1 MRPLFQLGPRLA
13 LCASLV
19 REGSLFCD
27 VGTDHAYLPI
37 WLLKM
42 GKISRALACDVNPGP
57 LEAARRD
64 GARYEVGEELS
75 FRLSDGLRQVS
86 PQEAE
91 DIAIAGMG
99 GEQIAAMIENT
110 PWLKAVD
117 KHLILQP
124 MTHYE
129 DVRRALCENGFSIL
143 CEKTVTEGERVYL
156 VISARYTGAAEEKPE
171 WYYYAGKLTDDPTG
185 TNDLLLQK
193 ILKRLKKRAVSVAPS
208 DPETAKHLESI
219 IKEIENERRKHL

>member
-1 MRPLFQLGPRLA
+1 MIKLTNRLKA
-13 LCASLV
+13 VAELV
-19 REGSLFCD
+19 MPCD
-27 VGTDHAYLPI
+27 AFSDIGTDHAYLPA
-37 WLLKM
+37 WLIQN
-42 GKISRALACDVNPGP
+42 GVVRRAVAADIHKKP
-57 LEAARRD
+57 LENAQKTISLY
-64 GARYEVGEELS
+64 GLENKIEL
-75 FRLSDGLRQVS
+75 RLSDGFAKIL
-86 PQEAE
+86 PEEAVE
-91 DIAIAGMG
+91 IAVAGMG

-110 PWLKAVD
+110 PWLKTGD

-129 DVRRALCENGFSIL
+129 DVRRALCENGFAIL
-143 CEKTVTEGERVYL
+143 SEKTAAEGERVYL

-208 DPETAKHLESI
+208 DPETAEHLESI

>member
-1 MRPLFQLGPRLA
+1 MIKLTNRLKA
-13 LCASLV
+13 VAELV
-19 REGSLFCD
+19 APCD
-27 VGTDHAYLPI
+27 AFVDIGTDHAYLPA
-37 WLLKM
+37 WLIQN
-42 GKISRALACDVNPGP
+42 GVVRRAVAADIHKKP
-57 LEAARRD
+57 LENAQKTISLY
-64 GARYEVGEELS
+64 GLENQIEL
-75 FRLSDGLRQVS
+75 RLSDGFAKIL
-86 PQEAE
+86 PEEAE
-91 DIAIAGMG
+91 EIAVAGMG

-129 DVRRALCENGFSIL
+129 DVRRALCENGFSIF
-143 CEKTVTEGERVYL
+143 CEKTAAEGERVYL
-156 VISARYTGAAEEKPE
+156 VISARYTGAAEAKSE

-208 DPETAKHLESI
+208 DPETAEHLESI

>member
-1 MRPLFQLGPRLA
+1 MIKLTNRLKA
-13 LCASLV
+13 VAELV
-19 REGSLFCD
+19 APCD
-27 VGTDHAYLPI
+27 AFVDIGTDHAYLPA
-37 WLLKM
+37 WLIQN
-42 GKISRALACDVNPGP
+42 GVVRRAVAADIHKKP
-57 LEAARRD
+57 LENAQKTISLY
-64 GARYEVGEELS
+64 GLENQIEL
-75 FRLSDGLRQVS
+75 RLSDGFAKIL
-86 PQEAE
+86 PEEAE
-91 DIAIAGMG
+91 EIAVAGMG

-110 PWLKAVD
+110 PWLKTGD

-156 VISARYTGAAEEKPE
+156 VISARYTGAVEEKPE

-208 DPETAKHLESI
+208 DPETAEHLESI

>member
-1 MRPLFQLGPRLA
+1 MIKLTNRLKA
-13 LCASLV
+13 VAELV
-19 REGSLFCD
+19 MPCD
-27 VGTDHAYLPI
+27 AFSDIGTDHAYLPA
-37 WLLKM
+37 WLIQN
-42 GKISRALACDVNPGP
+42 GVVRRAVAADIHKKP
-57 LEAARRD
+57 LENAQKTISLY
-64 GARYEVGEELS
+64 GLENQIEL
-75 FRLSDGLRQVS
+75 RLSDGFAKIL
-86 PQEAE
+86 PEEAVE
-91 DIAIAGMG
+91 IAVAGMG

-110 PWLKAVD
+110 PWLKTGD

-129 DVRRALCENGFSIL
+129 DVRRALCENGFEIL
-143 CEKTVTEGERVYL
+143 SEKTAAEGERVYL
-156 VISARYTGAAEEKPE
+156 VISARYTGAAEAKPE

-208 DPETAKHLESI
+208 DPETAEHLESI

>member
-1 MRPLFQLGPRLA
+1 MIKLTNRLKA
-13 LCASLV
+13 VAELV
-19 REGSLFCD
+19 MPCD
-27 VGTDHAYLPI
+27 AFVDIGTDHAYLPA
-37 WLLKM
+37 WLIQNGVVRRAVAADIHKM
-42 GKISRALACDVNPGP
+42 P
-57 LEAARRD
+57 LENAQKTISLY
-64 GARYEVGEELS
+64 GLENKIEL
-75 FRLSDGLRQVS
+75 RLSDGFAKIL
-86 PQEAE
+86 PEEAVE
-91 DIAIAGMG
+91 IAVAGMG

-143 CEKTVTEGERVYL
+143 CEKTAAEGERVYL

-208 DPETAKHLESI
+208 DPETAEHLESI

>member
-1 MRPLFQLGPRLA
+1 MP
-13 LCASLV
+13 
-19 REGSLFCD
+19 CD
-27 VGTDHAYLPI
+27 AFSDIGTDHAYLPA
-37 WLLKM
+37 WLIQN
-42 GKISRALACDVNPGP
+42 GVVRRAVASDIHKKP
-57 LEAARRD
+57 LENAQKTISLY
-64 GARYEVGEELS
+64 GLENKIEL
-75 FRLSDGLRQVS
+75 RLSDGFAKIL
-86 PQEAE
+86 PEEAVE
-91 DIAIAGMG
+91 IAVAGMG

-143 CEKTVTEGERVYL
+143 CEKTAAEGERVYL
-156 VISARYTGAAEEKPE
+156 VISARYAGAAEAKPE

-208 DPETAKHLESI
+208 DPETAEHLESI

>member
-1 MRPLFQLGPRLA
+1 MIKLTNRLKA
-13 LCASLV
+13 VAELV
-19 REGSLFCD
+19 MPCD
-27 VGTDHAYLPI
+27 AFSDIGTDHAYLPA
-37 WLLKM
+37 WLIQN
-42 GKISRALACDVNPGP
+42 GVVRRAVAADIHKKP
-57 LEAARRD
+57 LENAQKTISLY
-64 GARYEVGEELS
+64 GLENQIEL
-75 FRLSDGLRQVS
+75 RLSDGFAKIL
-86 PQEAE
+86 PEEAVE
-91 DIAIAGMG
+91 IAVAGMG

-110 PWLKAVD
+110 PWLKTGD

-129 DVRRALCENGFSIL
+129 DVRRSLCENGFSIL
-143 CEKTVTEGERVYL
+143 CEKTVAEGERVYL
-156 VISARYTGAAEEKPE
+156 VISARYTGAAEAKPE

-208 DPETAKHLESI
+208 DPETAEHLESI

>member
-1 MRPLFQLGPRLA
+1 MIKLTNRLKA
-13 LCASLV
+13 VAELV
-19 REGSLFCD
+19 APCD
-27 VGTDHAYLPI
+27 AFADIGTDHAYLPA
-37 WLLKM
+37 WLIQN
-42 GKISRALACDVNPGP
+42 GVVRRAVAADIHKKP
-57 LEAARRD
+57 LENAQKTISLY
-64 GARYEVGEELS
+64 GLENQIEL
-75 FRLSDGLRQVS
+75 RLSDGFAKIL
-86 PQEAE
+86 PEEAE
-91 DIAIAGMG
+91 EIAVAGMG

-208 DPETAKHLESI
+208 DPETAEHLESI
-219 IKEIENERRKHL
+219 IKELENERRKHL

>member
-1 MRPLFQLGPRLA
+1 MP
-13 LCASLV
+13 
-19 REGSLFCD
+19 CD
-27 VGTDHAYLPI
+27 AFSDIGTDHAYLPA
-37 WLLKM
+37 WLIQN
-42 GKISRALACDVNPGP
+42 GVVRRAVAADIHKKP
-57 LEAARRD
+57 LENAQKTISLY
-64 GARYEVGEELS
+64 GLENQIEL
-75 FRLSDGLRQVS
+75 RLSDGFAKIL
-86 PQEAE
+86 PEEAVE
-91 DIAIAGMG
+91 IAVAGMG

-129 DVRRALCENGFSIL
+129 DVRRSLCENGFSIF
-143 CEKTVTEGERVYL
+143 CEKTAAEGERVYL
-156 VISARYTGAAEEKPE
+156 VISARYTGAAEVKPE

-208 DPETAKHLESI
+208 DPETAEHLESI

>member
-1 MRPLFQLGPRLA
+1 MP
-13 LCASLV
+13 
-19 REGSLFCD
+19 CD
-27 VGTDHAYLPI
+27 AFSDIGTDHAYLPA
-37 WLLKM
+37 WLIQN
-42 GKISRALACDVNPGP
+42 GVVRRAVAADIHKKP
-57 LEAARRD
+57 LENAQKTISLY
-64 GARYEVGEELS
+64 GLENQIEL
-75 FRLSDGLRQVS
+75 RLSDGFAKIL
-86 PQEAE
+86 PEEAVE
-91 DIAIAGMG
+91 IAVAGMG

-110 PWLKAVD
+110 PWLKTGD

-129 DVRRALCENGFSIL
+129 DVRRALCENGFEIL
-143 CEKTVTEGERVYL
+143 SEKTAAEGERVYL
-156 VISARYTGAAEEKPE
+156 VISARYTGAAEAKPE

-208 DPETAKHLESI
+208 DPETAEHLESI

>member
-1 MRPLFQLGPRLA
+1 MIKLTNRLKA
-13 LCASLV
+13 VAELV
-19 REGSLFCD
+19 TPCD
-27 VGTDHAYLPI
+27 AFADIGTDHAYLPA
-37 WLLKM
+37 WLIQN
-42 GKISRALACDVNPGP
+42 GVVRRAVASDIHKKP
-57 LEAARRD
+57 LENAQKTISLY
-64 GARYEVGEELS
+64 GLENQIEL
-75 FRLSDGLRQVS
+75 RLSDGFAKIL
-86 PQEAE
+86 PEEAGE
-91 DIAIAGMG
+91 IAVAGMG

-110 PWLKAVD
+110 PWLKTGD

-143 CEKTVTEGERVYL
+143 CEKTAAEGERVYL
-156 VISARYTGAAEEKPE
+156 VISACYTGAAEAKPE

-193 ILKRLKKRAVSVAPS
+193 ILKRLQKRAVSITPS
-208 DPETAKHLESI
+208 DPETAQHLESI